1 MKILLAVDGSECS
14 LAAAEE
20 AARTPWPV
28 GSVVRI
34 ISVAE
39 LSTPT
44 PPGVQSLTDGSYG
57 DLERMVEDR
66 ADEYISQAMSRF
78 EEIALAQTE
87 ATAKTLKGDPK
98 TAILD
103 EAEHWGADLII
114 VGDHGYGALKRLWL
128 GSVSR
133 AIASH
138 AICSVQIARP
148 RQKSD
153 RSGDPMK
160 ILLATDG
167 SEFSDAAA
175 REIAGRPWPEGSE
188 VRVISAVHL
197 PFTPTAET
205 RALPECEYS
214 QLENAGR
221 EQADAAVSQAIT
233 RLRESNSQRE
243 SALKISNEI
252 LLGHPEEIIIETAK
266 NWGADLVVVGS
277 HGRRGIHRFLL
288 GSASQAVASHAPCS
302 VEIVREPTSPAVL

>member
-1 MKILLAVDGSECS
+1 MMKILLAVDGSECS
-14 LAAAEE
+14 IAAVEE

-57 DLERMVEDR
+57 ELERMLEDR
-66 ADEYISQAMSRF
+66 AVAYISQAMNRF
-78 EEIALAQTE
+78 NEIALARTE

-98 TAILD
+98 NAILD
-103 EAEHWGADLII
+103 EAEHWDADLII
-114 VGDHGYGALKRLWL
+114 VGDHGYGAIKRLWL

-138 AICSVQIARP
+138 ATCSVQIARP
-148 RQKSD
+148 RQRSE
-153 RSGDPMK
+153 RSGNPIR

-167 SEFSDAAA
+167 SEFSNAAA

-188 VRVISAVHL
+188 VRVISTVHL
-197 PFTPTAET
+197 PFTPTPET
-205 RALPECEYS
+205 WGLPECEYS
-214 QLENAGR
+214 QLEKGAR
-221 EQADAAVSQAIT
+221 RQAETAVSQAVM
-233 RLRESNSQRE
+233 RLEESNTQRE
-243 SALKISNEI
+243 SALKISKEI
-252 LLGHPEEIIIETAK
+252 LLGHPEEIILESAK

-277 HGRRGIHRFLL
+277 HGRHGIQRFLL

-302 VEIVREPTSPAVL
+302 VEIVRKPPLPTV